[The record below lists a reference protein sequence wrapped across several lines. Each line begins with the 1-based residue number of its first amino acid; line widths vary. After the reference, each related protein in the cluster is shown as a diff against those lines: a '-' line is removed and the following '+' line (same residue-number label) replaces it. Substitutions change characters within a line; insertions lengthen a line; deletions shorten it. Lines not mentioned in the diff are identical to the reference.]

1 LANPQ
6 FDLKAGIGL
15 QATVT
20 VSFLGIEDLLF
31 TIDGDTIQ
39 IRARDT
45 LSIIASFGSTGAGD
59 DNFSAPTNLCVD
71 KACVYVLDSGNSRI
85 KKHMGTTGAYYAQ
98 SALSWMTA
106 APNIPIA
113 VDRRRL
119 LFGKATASTYVYDR
133 HKNHFAEEHAYF
145 DCGAGG
151 VVGLAV
157 IQDYFFVATTTRL
170 EKRLLSDGTLIA
182 TWNTVP
188 AGFAVASI
196 ATDGTFVYVLCTKA
210 ATDCKIIKVY
220 VSDLF
225 EHSSDDIT
233 GKQTP
238 TGLAC
243 DVSYLY
249 FPNTADTTINRVD
262 NDMDPASLVSIADC
276 AAPQGIAC
284 LANYFDTL
292 PAESVGDLTAAGTA
306 APSGA
311 MTIGTS
317 LSLAASGSAAPTGT
331 AVISKPGYV
340 AAAGTAA
347 PAGTAVI
354 ARVGTLVAAGTGA
367 PSGVAVIAKVGSIA
381 AAGSAAPSG
390 AAVVEAG
397 EVAAG
402 AVAAA
407 AATVG
412 MTATTTAATVRY

>member
-1 LANPQ
+1 MPNPQ
-6 FDLKAGIGL
+6 IELGVGVAL
-15 QATVT
+15 TPTVT
-20 VSFLGIEDLLF
+20 VSYLTPADLLW
-31 TIDGDTIQ
+31 TIDGDTVQ
-39 IRARDT
+39 VRAKDT
-45 LSIIASFGSTGAGD
+45 LDVIFSFGSTGAGD
-59 DNFSAPTNLCVD
+59 DNFSAPTDLCVD
-71 KACVYVLDSGNSRI
+71 QTSVYVLDSGNSRI
-85 KKHMGTTGAYYAQ
+85 KKHIAQTGVFGDE

-119 LFGKATASTYVYDR
+119 LFGKATVDTYVYSR
-133 HKNHFAEEHAYF
+133 HKNTWVEEHAMY
-145 DCGAGG
+145 DCGAGA
-151 VVGLAV
+151 VVGLAA
-157 IQDYFFVATTTRL
+157 IDSYFLVADATRV
-170 EKRLLSDGTLIA
+170 EKRLISDGSLIA

-188 AGFAVASI
+188 AGFVVADL
-196 ATDGTFVYVLCTKA
+196 ATDGDWVYVLCTKA
-210 ATDCKIIKVY
+210 GTDCKIVKLY

-225 EHSSDDIT
+225 ENASDDIT
-233 GKQTP
+233 GKKTP
-238 TGLAC
+238 TGICC
-243 DVSYLY
+243 DASYVY
-249 FPNTADTTINRVD
+249 FPNTADTTVNRVD
-262 NDMDPASLVSIADC
+262 NDLDPASLISVADITT
-276 AAPQGIAC
+276 PRGIC
-284 LANYFDTL
+284 CQPSYFDDF
-292 PAESVGDLTAAGTA
+292 PSESIGDIVAAGTA
-306 APSGA
+306 APSGVA
-311 MTIGTS
+311 VLGTR
-317 LSLAASGSAAPTGT
+317 LSLAMSGSAAPVGT